1 MSYFISQQK
10 LQQLLEAQAVG
21 DTKLV
26 IVDVRYDLSDEDA
39 GELAY
44 REGHI
49 PQAYYANLSHDLSS
63 GKRPDGVGGR
73 HPLPDSQ
80 TVAHFFESIGI
91 TTGSVVVA
99 YDDQGGAMASRLRWL
114 LQWIGFDGDVYVLE
128 GGFKSW
134 QEAGLAVS
142 TDIPDRVQD
151 CELPVL
157 LNDHILVDQQYVRS
171 KIGVAGTVII
181 DSRDGARYRG
191 EVEPIDKAAGHVP
204 SAINHFW
211 QEGKRTDGSWKSAV
225 EQAER
230 FASIDKNAEVIVYC
244 GSGVTATPNFFALQE
259 AGFSNVKLYAG
270 SWSDWSSYEGN
281 PVALGNE
288 EKPEKAL

>member
-1 MSYFISQQK
+1 MSYFISQQE
-10 LQQLLEAQAVG
+10 LQQQLEAQAAG
-21 DTKLV
+21 DAKLV

-39 GELAY
+39 GEFAY
-44 REGHI
+44 RESHI
-49 PQAYYANLSHDLSS
+49 SGAYYANLSHDLSS

-73 HPLPDSQ
+73 HPLPNPQ
-80 TVAHFFESIGI
+80 TVGQFFESIGI
-91 TTGSVVVA
+91 TTSSVVVA

-114 LQWIGFDGDVYVLE
+114 LQWIGFGGEVYVLE

-134 QEAGLAVS
+134 KEAGHAVS
-142 TDIPDRVQD
+142 TEIPDRVEG
-151 CELPVL
+151 CHLPVI
-157 LNDHILVDQQYVRS
+157 LNDNILVDQQYVHS

-204 SAINHFW
+204 SAVNYFW
-211 QEGKRTDGSWKSAV
+211 QEGKNVDGSWKNAE

-230 FASIDKNAEVIVYC
+230 FAGIDKDAEVIVYC

-259 AGFSNVKLYAG
+259 AGYNNVKLYAG
-270 SWSDWSSYEGN
+270 SWSDWSANAEN
-281 PVALGNE
+281 PVAVGE
-288 EKPEKAL
+288 EEGQKDV